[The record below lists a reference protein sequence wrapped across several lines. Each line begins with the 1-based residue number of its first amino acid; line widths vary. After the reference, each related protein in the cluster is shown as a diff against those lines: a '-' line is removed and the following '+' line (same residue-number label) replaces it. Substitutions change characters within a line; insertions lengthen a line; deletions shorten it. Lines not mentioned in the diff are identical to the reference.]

1 VDIRFH
7 MARLVRQLHWVLM
20 FGLLG
25 LAGAAAIMELR
36 APTYVATARIL
47 VESEQI
53 PGDLAPSTVRL
64 QALAQLELALQRIL
78 ARDSL
83 LQLAARRGINQT
95 AALSPDDLIRDL
107 RTRIEMT
114 HAPGRNAAP
123 LVSISFQGPSAQ
135 LAADVTNDIAQMILQ
150 EDIATRTQTARKT
163 LAFFTQDVARLE
175 AELAAQDAE
184 ILAFRQ
190 QNADALPDS
199 LAFRRSQQTTGQER
213 LLQVER
219 QIGDLQ
225 DRRAKVQQRQ
235 NALAAKTP
243 TVSPSSEAQQ
253 LAQLEEDLATQSAL
267 LSPDNPRVKMLL
279 SQVNGLRQRIT
290 SPDDT
295 APDPLTSYEVERAE
309 IEADLAELTARK
321 IRIHASMAAL
331 ATSIQATPSN
341 AITLGNLER
350 AQANTRLQHDQAVAN
365 KVRAQTG
372 KMIET
377 LRQGQH
383 ISLFEAAVPPSHP
396 QGPSRFV
403 ALLAGLALG
412 LFSGLVF
419 VALRDH
425 FSKRIRRPADIT
437 AALGITPFATLP
449 YQRSHAHAATPQSQ
463 G

>member
-1 VDIRFH
+1 

-64 QALAQLELALQRIL
+64 QTLAQLELALQRIL
-78 ARDSL
+78 ARDTL

-95 AALSPDDLIRDL
+95 AALSSDDLIRDL

-135 LAADVTNDIAQMILQ
+135 LAADVANDIAQMILQ

-163 LAFFTQDVARLE
+163 LAFFTQDVGRLE

-219 QIGDLQ
+219 QIGDLH

-235 NALAAKTP
+235 NTLAAKTAA
-243 TVSPSSEAQQ
+243 VSPSTEAQQ

-279 SQVNGLRQRIT
+279 SQVKGLRQRIT
-290 SPDDT
+290 SPDYT

-309 IEADLAELTARK
+309 IEADLAELNARK
-321 IRIHASMAAL
+321 TRIYASMAAL

-383 ISLFEAAVPPSHP
+383 ISLFEAAVPPLNP

-403 ALLAGLALG
+403 ALVAGLALG
-412 LFSGLVF
+412 LFSGLIF

-449 YQRSHAHAATPQSQ
+449 YQRSRAHAATPQPQ

>member
-1 VDIRFH
+1 
-7 MARLVRQLHWVLM
+7 MARLARQLHWVLM

-25 LAGAAAIMELR
+25 LAGAAALMELR

-53 PGDLAPSTVRL
+53 PGDLAPSTVSL
-64 QALAQLELALQRIL
+64 QTLAQLELALQRIL

-83 LQLAARRGINQT
+83 LLLAARRGVYD
-95 AALSPDDLIRDL
+95 ADALSPDDLIRDL

-114 HAPGRNAAP
+114 HAHGRNAAP
-123 LVSISFQGPSAQ
+123 LVSISFRGSSAQ

-163 LAFFTQDVARLE
+163 LAFFTQDVARIE
-175 AELAAQDAE
+175 AELTAQDAE

-225 DRRAKVQQRQ
+225 DRKAKVQQRQ
-235 NALAAKTP
+235 NALAAKTAS
-243 TVSPSSEAQQ
+243 VSPSTEAQQ
-253 LAQLEEDLATQSAL
+253 LAQLEEDLAAQSAL
-267 LSPDNPRVKMLL
+267 LAPDNPRVKMLL
-279 SQVNGLRQRIT
+279 SQVKGLRQRIR

-321 IRIHASMAAL
+321 TRIHASMSAL
-331 ATSIQATPSN
+331 AASIQATPSN

-383 ISLFEAAVPPSHP
+383 ISLFEAAVPPLNP

-403 ALLAGLALG
+403 ALVAGLALG
-412 LFSGLVF
+412 LFGGLVF
-419 VALRDH
+419 VVLRDH
-425 FSKRIRRPADIT
+425 FSKRIRRPADIS

-449 YQRSHAHAATPQSQ
+449 YQRTRAHAATPQPQ